1 MDLAHV
7 VIELAAGFAAGVFAG
22 ITGAGGGIL
31 LVPILVWLGL
41 PPLASTAT
49 SNVAISLT
57 ALSGT
62 VTNTRKFDLPWRR
75 VLLLAIPAVVC
86 APLGVMLAERLPTV
100 MLLWAFAAFNLISV
114 GLLQLRLASSSAP
127 VAGSDAGEALPAV
140 PATPA
145 VATGGAGGLLAG
157 LFGVGGGLIMVPMQ
171 TLALSTPVRLASRIS
186 LAVVLFASISAVV
199 SHAVTHGD
207 VRWLTGV
214 IMAVGGFLGAPL
226 GARWLH
232 RLSDLQST
240 RIIQVTLA
248 IVAVSFGWRALAG

>member
-1 MDLAHV
+1 M

-100 MLLWAFAAFNLISV
+100 MLLWAFAAFNLVSV
-114 GLLQLRLASSSAP
+114 GLLQFRLASSPATTP
-127 VAGSDAGEALPAV
+127 VAGSDAGEALPPV

-145 VATGGAGGLLAG
+145 VATGGAGDCWPACSASAG
-157 LFGVGGGLIMVPMQ
+157 
-171 TLALSTPVRLASRIS
+171 A
-186 LAVVLFASISAVV
+186 
-199 SHAVTHGD
+199 
-207 VRWLTGV
+207 
-214 IMAVGGFLGAPL
+214 
-226 GARWLH
+226 
-232 RLSDLQST
+232 
-240 RIIQVTLA
+240 
-248 IVAVSFGWRALAG
+248 